1 MDLTVLNLA
10 VPHLSEDLKPTS
22 SQLLWIMD
30 IYGFFIAG
38 SLITMGTLGD
48 RIGRRKVL
56 LYGAVAFGL
65 ASALAAFSRSAELL
79 IVSRALLGVAGATL
93 APSTLSLIRNMFLDD
108 HERTVAIGIWVTCF
122 SVGAAIGPVLGGLLL
137 ERFWWG
143 SVFLLNVP
151 IMILLVILA
160 PILLPEFRD
169 EKAGGLDLF
178 SAALSLVAVLLMIY
192 GLKAVA
198 IHGIAVVSVST
209 IFFGVVLGFWF
220 VVRQKA
226 LPYPLIDVNLF
237 RSPSFTASLSLNMF
251 CCFIAF
257 GAFFFT
263 GQYMQLVMNFSP
275 LKAGLWS
282 TPTSLAFILGSLLA
296 PQLVRKYQPGH
307 VLAVGLF
314 IAALGF
320 FILARL
326 EPTSGLLPVVGGM
339 TIYSL
344 GISPIFTL
352 STDLV
357 VGSVPPERAGSA
369 ASISETSTEF
379 GGALGMAVLGSVGT
393 ALYRSRITAGMPFD
407 ISPEVVEVA
416 HNTLGG
422 AVSVAN
428 ELPEGIANNLL
439 LLAKS
444 AFTDALQFIS
454 AINILILIIL
464 MGVALRYIR
473 RKHKAG

>member
-1 MDLTVLNLA
+1 
-10 VPHLSEDLKPTS
+10 
-22 SQLLWIMD
+22 
-30 IYGFFIAG
+30 
-38 SLITMGTLGD
+38 MGTLGD